1 VSDILIYVEEMKRTR
16 HSVITL
22 YAKHYGRSYEEAE
35 RALDRD
41 HFMSVD
47 EAVEWGLIDK
57 VLRGR

>member
-1 VSDILIYVEEMKRTR
+1 MKRTR

-41 HFMSVD
+41 HFMSAD

-57 VLRGR
+57 VLRRR